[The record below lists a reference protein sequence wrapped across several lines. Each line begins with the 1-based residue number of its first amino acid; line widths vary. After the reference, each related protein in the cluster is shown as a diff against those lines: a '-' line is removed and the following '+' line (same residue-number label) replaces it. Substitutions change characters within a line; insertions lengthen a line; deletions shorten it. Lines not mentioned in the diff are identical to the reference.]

1 MNRLVVLGVLAMWL
15 FCGAPKTIN
24 AQETKRKN
32 EAPEVFWNK
41 ETFWS
46 SPALST
52 PYSENISDDEKIAGL
67 SKFWSE
73 VKYNFANF
81 DLVPNLDWDALY
93 LAYLPKVRQ
102 TKSTREYYSVL
113 QEMCARLK
121 DGHTNVLNPKE
132 VTVALLQP
140 PLRTGIV
147 ENKVLITAI
156 HDERLR
162 QEGIE
167 PGQEVL
173 AVNGIPVKQ
182 YAEKR
187 VIPYQSASTKQNLEL
202 TTYDYTLLAMLPGDS
217 LELTLQDGK
226 GRIFKKNPPLLPL
239 LEMVK
244 LIPQNESFEFKILPG
259 NIAYAAFNTF
269 GDEQV
274 VKQFEAVYDS
284 LKQTNALIID
294 LRNNGGGNGSV
305 AYGILNFL
313 TDKPYKT
320 SRWLTRSYHPAFR
333 AWKRAEQWYGDSVQ
347 EQTLSGTKLY
357 AKPVTVLTSPRTASA
372 AEDFLVAFDYMKR
385 GKIIGEATAGTTG
398 QPLYF
403 NLPGGGRARV
413 CTKRDTY
420 PDGKEFV
427 GVGIQP
433 DIKTHLTIQDFRSG
447 RDTVLQ
453 SALSHLRESGKK

>member
-1 MNRLVVLGVLAMWL
+1 MMLTVLAMLL
-15 FCGAPKTIN
+15 FCGVSKPIY
-24 AQETKRKN
+24 AQETKQKN
-32 EAPEVFWNK
+32 ESPDVFWNK
-41 ETFWS
+41 ETFWN
-46 SPALST
+46 SPALNT

-81 DLVPNLDWDALY
+81 DLVPDLDWDALY

-121 DGHTNVLNPKE
+121 DGHTNVLNPRE

-140 PLRTGIV
+140 ALRTGLV
-147 ENKVLITAI
+147 ENKVLVTAV
-156 HDERLR
+156 HDERL
-162 QEGIE
+162 QKDGIK

-173 AVNGIPVKQ
+173 AVNGIPVKL
-182 YAEKR
+182 YAEQR
-187 VIPYQSASTKQNLEL
+187 VMPYQSASTKQNLEL
-202 TTYDYTLLAMLPGDS
+202 TAYDYTLLGMLPGQS
-217 LELTLQDGK
+217 LELTLQDGGGK
-226 GRIFKKNPPLLPL
+226 VFKRKPPLLPL

-244 LIPQNESFEFKILPG
+244 LIPQTESFEFKILPG
-259 NIAYAAFNTF
+259 NIAYVAFNTF

-274 VKQFEAVYDS
+274 VKQFESVFDS

-294 LRNNGGGNGSV
+294 LRNNGGGNGAV
-305 AYGILNFL
+305 GFGILNFL

-320 SRWLTRSYHPAFR
+320 SKWMTRSYHPTFR
-333 AWKRAEQWYGDSVQ
+333 AWKRAEQWYSDSVR
-347 EQTLSGTKLY
+347 EQTPSGTKLY
-357 AKPVTVLTSPRTASA
+357 SKPVVVLTSPRTASA

-385 GKIIGEATAGTTG
+385 GKIIGEPTAGTTG

-433 DIKTHLTIQDFRSG
+433 DIKARLTVQDFRSG
-447 RDTVLQ
+447 QDTVFQ
-453 SALSHLRESGKK
+453 AALYQLRKSR